1 MIQSPAALKTIVCAA
16 HDLDRAEKRDA
27 ALATLAAMTETA
39 PAETLAA
46 YVCVGEQAKAAEILG
61 AMLKRPDLRASAILT
76 AQLYSDLAR
85 PGSDLNDTR
94 YRMTALVA
102 SASVQDS
109 IKPYARTMALPFTIA
124 NAGVN

>member
-1 MIQSPAALKTIVCAA
+1 
-16 HDLDRAEKRDA
+16 
-27 ALATLAAMTETA
+27 MTETA
-39 PAETLAA
+39 PAETLDA
-46 YVCVGEQAKAAEILG
+46 YVCVGEQAKAAEMLG
-61 AMLKRPDLRASAILT
+61 AMFKRPDLRASAILT

-94 YRMTALVA
+94 YRMVALVA
-102 SASVQDS
+102 SASVQDA